1 MTQRI
6 IKRYSNAF
14 KLQVVRQIEQGQL
27 SIAQAQRRYDIGGR
41 STIPRWLKDLGKN
54 HHTCKIMRIETPD
67 DVDRLKTLQHQ
78 RQELDSALAQP
89 KILALE
95 STIAGAEKH
104 CGVDLK
110 KTPLSEHRP
119 RPRNSERTPT
129 PS

>member
-27 SIAQAQRRYDIGGR
+27 SIAQARRRYDIGGS
-41 STIPRWLKDLGKN
+41 STIGQWLKDLGKN

-67 DVDRLKTLQHQ
+67 DVDQRKTLQHQ
-78 RQELDSALAQP
+78 KQDLESALAHL

-95 STIAGAEKH
+95 STIAVAEKH
-104 CGVDLK
+104 FGVDLK
-110 KTPLSEHRP
+110 KNSAIQASTPPAKR
-119 RPRNSERTPT
+119 
-129 PS
+129 